1 MFDFSNYNKK
11 VEELLFKFSSFFL
24 ESYKDNNK
32 ALFLEF
38 KNIKSL
44 RQFDE
49 VLLRFL
55 LENKLY
61 LQNQKNIFA
70 IFG

>member
-11 VEELLFKFSSFFL
+11 VEELLFKFSSLFL